1 MPMREINLR
10 RWHLLLLLGVFTL
23 WSVAYALVADYR
35 LDQAEERITMN
46 TKVAAVALVRANA
59 EAAENRI
66 QNRLRAERVAEFR
79 QNAIR
84 NCREIEAIKDRIRAT
99 VAFNRDDFRQQL
111 RDLNIDPDSPQG
123 LAILERA
130 RQQEH
135 ETIERFR
142 SKDCG
147 ALRRP

>member
-23 WSVAYALVADYR
+23 WSVAYAIVADYR
-35 LDQAEERITMN
+35 LDQAEARINQN
-46 TKVAAVALVRANA
+46 TKLAAVALVRANA

-84 NCREIEAIKDRIRAT
+84 NCRELEAIKERIRAT
-99 VAFNRDDFRQQL
+99 VRVDEDRFRL
-111 RDLNIDPDSPQG
+111 SLLALNIDPFSPQG
-123 LAILERA
+123 MGLLERA
-130 RQQEH
+130 HQVEA
-135 ETIERFR
+135 ETLERFKR
-142 SKDCG
+142 KDCG
-147 ALRRP
+147 TLPDP